1 MHLVAYAIAS
11 CYSCTVN
18 DERDGTTEATPAR
31 SDRSDAMKTTWTIDP
46 AHTQAEF
53 SAKHMMITNVRG
65 HFDGATGTIEFDE
78 ADPTNSSVEAT
89 FDASTIDSGQA
100 QRDGHLKGP
109 DFLDVAKWP
118 KITFRSTG
126 IEKAGSG
133 YRITGDLTIRDVTK
147 PVVLDADFI
156 GIVKGMQG
164 GRHAGFSARTK
175 IDREAWGLTWN
186 MGLEAGGWLVGKEV
200 SISIDAAADQ
210 VAVQQLEADAA

>member
-1 MHLVAYAIAS
+1 
-11 CYSCTVN
+11 
-18 DERDGTTEATPAR
+18 
-31 SDRSDAMKTTWTIDP
+31 MKTTWTIDA

-78 ADPTNSSVEAT
+78 ADPTSSTVEAT
-89 FDASTIDSGQA
+89 LDASTIDSGMA

-109 DFLDVAKWP
+109 DFLDVERWP
-118 KITFRSTG
+118 TITFRSTKV
-126 IEKAGSG
+126 EKAGRG

-147 PVVLDADFI
+147 PVVLEADFL
-156 GIVKGMQG
+156 GIVLGMQG
-164 GRHAGFSARTK
+164 GRHAGFSAKTK

-200 SISIDAAADQ
+200 TISIDAAADQ
-210 VAVQQLEADAA
+210 VAAQRLETNAA